1 MAGEFTPGSDDWFKE
16 KLKNQKELIRESKNW
31 RDSLDGISRDERKA
45 ELEGIKQKK
54 EALSKLTL
62 ETEEQK
68 KNAEELLKIYEKQ
81 EKIYKSQYEVTGRIT
96 QEVKVTYRQFQNF
109 LTTSADQYN
118 YAQKIAKEYLMV
130 SRNIGA
136 GAAHQERLTRTF
148 KDTLPEVEQMG
159 GSMEDITN
167 MMETMADESG
177 RMKILDNEDV
187 INIEKISRGVNLS
200 ASETAKMAEMFDLMG
215 ISTNAMTKGLEDVF
229 KESQKLGLNA
239 SKVVKQL
246 SSNMKSIQSYSFAS
260 GVRGMT
266 EMAKQAVKMRID
278 VSDVLQMAD
287 KFYQPEAAIEAAA
300 NLQMLGGDIAKAFG
314 DPFETMYMARNKPE
328 ELANKLEDMTKNM
341 LQFNEESGRYEL
353 PAEARMQLKAAG
365 DQLGINTEKMVEM
378 ARQSSKINDLKMK
391 FTAIG
396 DNEMKENLASLAKFS
411 EEKGEFVIQH
421 NGEEL
426 GLDEVN
432 ESMVDEI
439 MEANA
444 NEGKTDSDLFKNIAI
459 NTQTMSEQLQSLK
472 ESGKAA
478 IAGGTDLYEITA
490 ENMKKTLVTPMKN
503 TMDVAVKQF
512 QEAFKPGALFESDE
526 WTNATNEFGE
536 TMGKMGDELND
547 FINNLPKIPTN
558 TGPGNTNNTGDP
570 NSGPGNT
577 GNPTASVTKNQNIN
591 LDVAINGS
599 GTFTPAQ
606 LQMIQDEITR
616 KIVNGIEIKTD
627 GTDIEVVINNIT

>member
-1 MAGEFTPGSDDWFKE
+1 MADFTPGSEDWFKQ
-16 KLKNQKELIRESKNW
+16 KLKQSKELIREAKTW
-31 RDSLDGISRDERKA
+31 RQELDGISRDERKE
-45 ELEGIKQKK
+45 ELEAINK
-54 EALSKLTL
+54 EIEAVEKL
-62 ETEEQK
+62 K
-68 KNAEELLKIYEKQ
+68 AERKMAAADADELLNVYRKQ
-81 EKIYKSQYEVTGRIT
+81 LKVFKSQYEVTGRIT

-130 SRNIGA
+130 TKNIGA
-136 GAAHQERLTRTF
+136 GASHQERLTRTF

-159 GSMEDITN
+159 GDMQDITQ

-187 INIEKISRGVNLS
+187 INIEKISKGLNMS
-200 ASETAKMAEMFDLMG
+200 SSETAKMAEMFDLMG
-215 ISTNAMTKGLEDVF
+215 ISTNAMTKGLENVF
-229 KESQKLGLNA
+229 KESQALGLNA
-239 SKVVKQL
+239 AKVVKQI
-246 SSNMKSIQSYSFAS
+246 SSNMDSIQSFSFAS

-278 VSDVLQMAD
+278 VSDVLQMAE

-300 NLQMLGGDIAKAFG
+300 NLQMLGGDIAQAFG

-328 ELANKLEDMTKNM
+328 ELAHKLEDMTKNM

-353 PAEARMQLKAAG
+353 PAEARMQLKSAG

-396 DNEMKENLASLAKFS
+396 DNDMKENLASLAKFS

-439 MEANA
+439 MKANP

-478 IAGGTDLYEITA
+478 IAGGTDIYEITA
-490 ENMKKTLVTPMKN
+490 ENMKKSLVTPMKN
-503 TMDVAVKQF
+503 SMDAAVKSF
-512 QEAFKPGALFESDE
+512 QSAFDPEAMFDTDE
-526 WTNATNEFGE
+526 WHNAVDGFGKN
-536 TMGKMGDELND
+536 MGKMKDELND
-547 FINNLPKIPTN
+547 FINGLPKVPSSQ
-558 TGPGNTNNTGDP
+558 PPNTNNPNNNNNNNTPPNTNNP
-570 NSGPGNT
+570 NSNVNRT
-577 GNPTASVTKNQNIN
+577 QNVN
-591 LDVAINGS
+591 LNVAINGGS
-599 GTFTPAQ
+599 NLTAPQMDQIAQ
-606 LQMIQDEITR
+606 
-616 KIVNGIEIKTD
+616 EIKRLIKNGVEVVD
-627 GTDIEVVINNIT
+627 NGTDIDIIFNFV

>member
-1 MAGEFTPGSDDWFKE
+1 
-16 KLKNQKELIRESKNW
+16 
-31 RDSLDGISRDERKA
+31 
-45 ELEGIKQKK
+45 
-54 EALSKLTL
+54 
-62 ETEEQK
+62 
-68 KNAEELLKIYEKQ
+68 
-81 EKIYKSQYEVTGRIT
+81 
-96 QEVKVTYRQFQNF
+96 
-109 LTTSADQYN
+109 
-118 YAQKIAKEYLMV
+118 
-130 SRNIGA
+130 
-136 GAAHQERLTRTF
+136 
-148 KDTLPEVEQMG
+148 
-159 GSMEDITN
+159 
-167 MMETMADESG
+167 
-177 RMKILDNEDV
+177 
-187 INIEKISRGVNLS
+187 
-200 ASETAKMAEMFDLMG
+200 MFDLMG

>member
-1 MAGEFTPGSDDWFKE
+1 MADFTPGSEDWFKQ
-16 KLKNQKELIRESKNW
+16 KLKQSKELIREAKNW
-31 RDSLDGISRDERKA
+31 RQELDGISRDERKE
-45 ELEGIKQKK
+45 ELEAIQKKK
-54 EALSKLTL
+54 EAVEKLVA
-62 ETEEQK
+62 EGK
-68 KNAEELLKIYEKQ
+68 MVKANADELLKVYEKQ
-81 EKIYKSQYEVTGRIT
+81 EKLYKSQFEVAGRIT

-118 YAQKIAKEYLMV
+118 FAQKIAKEYLMV

-159 GSMEDITN
+159 GDMQDITQ

-177 RMKILDNEDV
+177 RMRILDNEDV
-187 INIEKISRGVNLS
+187 INIEKISKGVNMS

-215 ISTNAMTKGLEDVF
+215 ISTNAMAKGLEDVY

-239 SKVVKQL
+239 AKVVKQL
-246 SSNMKSIQSYSFAS
+246 SNNMKSIQSFSFAS

-439 MEANA
+439 MKANA
-444 NEGKTDSDLFKNIAI
+444 NEGKSDSDLFKNIAI
-459 NTQTMSEQLQSLK
+459 NTQTMSEQLQSLRD
-472 ESGKAA
+472 SGRAA
-478 IAGGTDLYEITA
+478 IAGSTDIYEITA
-490 ENMKKTLVTPMKN
+490 ENMKKSLVTPMKN
-503 TMDVAVKQF
+503 SMDAAVKSF
-512 QEAFKPGALFESDE
+512 QEAFDPESMFDSDE
-526 WTNATNEFGE
+526 WNNAVDGFGNA
-536 TMGKMGDELND
+536 MGDMKEDLND
-547 FINNLPKIPTN
+547 FINTLPKIPSQ
-558 TGPGNTNNTGDP
+558 GPGNTNNP
-570 NSGPGNT
+570 NNNNTGPGNT
-577 GNPTASVTKNQNIN
+577 GNPTASVTRNQNIN
-591 LDVAINGS
+591 LDVAVNGD
-599 GTFTPAQ
+599 GTLSPAQ
-606 LQMIQDEITR
+606 MDDLANKLKKI
-616 KIVNGIEIKTD
+616 IVNGIEVKFD
-627 GTDIEVVINNIT
+627 GTDIDLVMST

>member
-1 MAGEFTPGSDDWFKE
+1 MASKDPDLQLQLDKINDALK
-16 KLKNQKELIRESKNW
+16 KLETTTNSVERSEQLKTIKELT
-31 RDSLDGISRDERKA
+31 KA
-45 ELEGIKQKK
+45 
-54 EALSKLTL
+54 
-62 ETEEQK
+62 
-68 KNAEELLKIYEKQ
+68 AEEYARLNKNDISPELKDQLDTLKENNTQLSSMLLVNKGI
-81 EKIYKSQYEVTGRIT
+81 
-96 QEVKVTYRQFQNF
+96 VK
-109 LTTSADQYN
+109 
-118 YAQKIAKEYLMV
+118 
-130 SRNIGA
+130 
-136 GAAHQERLTRTF
+136 TF
-148 KDTLPEVEQMG
+148 KDMSKESRNFAASTSEWFKKGEELAKQYSKVAKNIGLSDVRTRTLSRNFNQTVDQAMKLGIGLDGVREIFDTFAE
-159 GSMEDITN
+159 
-167 MMETMADESG
+167 ETG
-177 RMKILDNEDV
+177 RARILSEEEGENIAKIAAGTGLY
-187 INIEKISRGVNLS
+187 
-200 ASETAKMAEMFDLMG
+200 ASEASKLAEQFDLMG
-215 ISTNAMTKGLEDVF
+215 VSSEKTVGFINEAIGSSREM
-229 KESQKLGLNA
+229 GLN
-239 SKVVKQL
+239 SNKVIKTLQT
-246 SSNMKSIQSYSFAS
+246 NMKTMQQYSFAG

-266 EMAKQAVKMRID
+266 SMAKQAVKMRVD
-278 VSDVLQMAD
+278 VSEVLQMAD

-439 MEANA
+439 MKANA

-478 IAGGTDLYEITA
+478 VAGGTDLYEITA

-577 GNPTASVTKNQNIN
+577 GDPTASVTKNQNIN
-591 LDVAINGS
+591 LDVAINGT
-599 GTFTPAQ
+599 GTFTPEQ
-606 LQMIQDEITR
+606 LEMIKNQITQ
-616 KIVNGIEIKTD
+616 KIVNGIEAKSD
-627 GTDIEVVINNIT
+627 GKDIELILNIT